1 MALKFWWLG
10 LVLLVVLVAFAL
22 AWALRGRPSA
32 GVGALVAGTDAIRST
47 PRFAVLTRRFLV
59 ASTVQV
65 ASVGLI
71 VAGCWLLAS
80 RLGATSDAN
89 SEQHNRDIM
98 LCLDV
103 SDSMTEIDA
112 DLMRAFADIVS
123 GLEGERVGLTI
134 WNSSAIA
141 KFPLTN
147 DYEFILEE
155 LRRGADQVDDFD
167 YMGGTNAGE
176 GGSLIGDGV
185 VSCLQRFDHLD
196 KDRARTMILASDN
209 SLDAPPIYTVDEA
222 FAMVREQGVVV
233 FTLHGYDTT
242 EYEQLRSLAA
252 GTGGAGYLLDDASS
266 AGEIVGSIQAQEA
279 ARLPGTPQLVVTDQS
294 AIGLTVIAVGL
305 AGWIVV
311 GRRARSWR

>member
-10 LVLLVVLVAFAL
+10 LVLLVVLVVFAM

-32 GVGALVAGTDAIRST
+32 GVGALVAGTDAIRSS
-47 PRFAVLTRRFLV
+47 PRFTALTRRFLIS
-59 ASTVQV
+59 ATIQV

-103 SDSMTEIDA
+103 SDSMTGIDA

-147 DYEFILEE
+147 DYDFILDE

-209 SLDAPPIYTVDEA
+209 SLDARRSTPSTRRSRWSGSRGSWCSPCTATTPPSTSNCARWPRAPVA
-222 FAMVREQGVVV
+222 PATFS
-233 FTLHGYDTT
+233 TT
-242 EYEQLRSLAA
+242 RRAP
-252 GTGGAGYLLDDASS
+252 GRSS
-266 AGEIVGSIQAQEA
+266 ARSRRRRRPGFP
-279 ARLPGTPQLVVTDQS
+279 ARRNWSSPTSPRLD
-294 AIGLTVIAVGL
+294 
-305 AGWIVV
+305 
-311 GRRARSWR
+311 